1 MKKQKGCRYE
11 RELRRDA
18 KFRERQRTKNKG
30 ASLSHYAKL
39 NAAADSVVDDFISKV
54 EEFCE

>member
-30 ASLSHYAKL
+30 VSLDYYAKCS
-39 NAAADSVVDDFISKV
+39 AATTSIVEDFMRELEKV
-54 EEFCE
+54 ST